1 MTKSSHIPTCFDIVE
16 HHDQKLL
23 YIKKIRFKTRSELLN
38 NNKGSVVLIIEL
50 VNPTIKNYTPKYTL
64 IILSYADESIKKV
77 HEKQERSKYEEELT
91 LQITTKMLSRL
102 IYRKWRQHFRN
113 I

>member
-1 MTKSSHIPTCFDIVE
+1 M
-16 HHDQKLL
+16 Q
-23 YIKKIRFKTRSELLN
+23 
-38 NNKGSVVLIIEL
+38 
-50 VNPTIKNYTPKYTL
+50 
-64 IILSYADESIKKV
+64 IKKV

-102 IYRKWRQHFRN
+102 NYRKWRQHFRN